1 MSENKRFKDFRTQ
14 LNENEYSE
22 VLTGYPNR
30 SVAPSGAIKF
40 DADLMNRANA
50 MLNAISRST
59 FMHPNEAFIKIKTR
73 LNLMMLD
80 FPWTP
85 YLWSDAGTGNV
96 TLTVTRYGRVDGVDA
111 LTGAVRMDGKANSP
125 DGFVEFIL
133 SVGIDIGE
141 DGLYRITPQL
151 SRKEDVVV
159 EEQVNQIDESV
170 AATVTATVL
179 SALLAGGFGFV
190 ALNFLFDNAF
200 TPSNLKIEY
209 QNFVR
214 RWRHKAEGK
223 RMSKDGGT
231 AMAQELRGLIAKLPK
246 KQQAHLKGLVTRMQN
261 SLKPDENGKI
271 DPQAAGEFAQR
282 VKEKLAEEI
291 ENSGED
297 LTEGGV
303 KGALEDYMYSLPKSA
318 IPELKEVMKM
328 KPGTAKMG
336 KITRVLRKHGF
347 TEKFMGSYPSN
358 VVNDYFDT
366 FYGDVKEA
374 YMPKKSTILTQ
385 KVVKGKKVGSPRP
398 IAKYDPKAEAERKA
412 KEMKEEAEQID
423 EAGIRRL
430 KRLMGASYK
439 AYIKRDDKKH
449 SKMAKLAGDLTNK
462 IERAHARR
470 GGASP
475 EVEKQDTPVDKE
487 KGKVTRASSKRYDK
501 RTALIRKF
509 RNTGTIKRIAAM
521 SEELVGKQHKLDVNK
536 NKRLDSQ
543 DFALLRAKKK
553 AVKEQNANLEF
564 VTGIPLMSP
573 DPSLMPKAPEPKP
586 RKSKPKPKI

>member
-1 MSENKRFKDFRTQ
+1 MSENKRFKEFRTQ

-111 LTGAVRMDGKANSP
+111 LTGAIRTDGKANSP
-125 DGFVEFIL
+125 DGFMEFIL

-141 DGLYRITPQL
+141 DGLYRVTPQL

-159 EEQVNQIDESV
+159 EEEVQ
-170 AATVTATVL
+170 
-179 SALLAGGFGFV
+179 
-190 ALNFLFDNAF
+190 
-200 TPSNLKIEY
+200 
-209 QNFVR
+209 
-214 RWRHKAEGK
+214 AEG
-223 RMSKDGGT
+223 
-231 AMAQELRGLIAKLPK
+231 QE
-246 KQQAHLKGLVTRMQN
+246 
-261 SLKPDENGKI
+261 
-271 DPQAAGEFAQR
+271 
-282 VKEKLAEEI
+282 
-291 ENSGED
+291 

-347 TEKFMGSYPSN
+347 TERFMGSNPSN
-358 VVNDYFDT
+358 VVNDYFDA

-423 EAGIRRL
+423 EAGIQRL
-430 KRLMGASYK
+430 KRLVGASYK
-439 AYIKRDDKKH
+439 AYMKRDDKKH
-449 SKMAKLAGDLTNK
+449 AKMAKLAGDLTNK

-475 EVEKQDTPVDKE
+475 EVAQQDTPVDKE
-487 KGKVTRASSKRYDK
+487 KGKVTRASSQRYQK
-501 RTALIRKF
+501 RTAIIRKF
-509 RNTGTIKRIAAM
+509 RNKGTAKRIAAPYM
-521 SEELVGKQHKLDVNK
+521 SEELIGKQKKLDVNK

-553 AVKEQNANLEF
+553 AVKENSNLEF
-564 VTGIPLMSP
+564 TTGIPLMSP
-573 DPSLMPKAPEPKP
+573 DPSVMPKAPEPKP